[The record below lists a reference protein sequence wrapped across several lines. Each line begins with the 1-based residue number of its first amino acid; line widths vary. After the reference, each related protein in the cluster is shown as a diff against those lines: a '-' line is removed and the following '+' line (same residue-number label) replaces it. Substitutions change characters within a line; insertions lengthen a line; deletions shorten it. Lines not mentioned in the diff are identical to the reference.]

1 MREERGKGVASA
13 HRDDSIEDNLRH
25 FEEMKTGSPEGLRW
39 CIRAKISVDNQNKAL
54 RDPVIYRCNL
64 IPHHRTGYGAIHF
77 NLHRILIHLT
87 EISGKYTPPMIL
99 RAQSW
104 TPLKELPMPSE
115 RTSTAN
121 EMRNIS
127 G

>member
-1 MREERGKGVASA
+1 
-13 HRDDSIEDNLRH
+13 
-25 FEEMKTGSPEGLRW
+25 
-39 CIRAKISVDNQNKAL
+39 
-54 RDPVIYRCNL
+54 L